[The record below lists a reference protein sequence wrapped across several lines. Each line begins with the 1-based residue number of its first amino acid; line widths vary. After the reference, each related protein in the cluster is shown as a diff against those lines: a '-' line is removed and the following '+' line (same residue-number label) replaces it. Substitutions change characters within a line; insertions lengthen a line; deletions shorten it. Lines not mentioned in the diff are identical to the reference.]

1 MKTLYCKGLLPLLLI
16 LQAACSFSVYDEYKA
31 VLPEP
36 PLSWLEILGEP
47 HWRLEWVSR
56 EGTWKTR
63 EIAPASCGAGSLKA
77 GPSFERISFP
87 QEWTA
92 PVLAWPY
99 WPEKKIPAGLAR
111 PAGALFPW
119 DVRTGRLELSWRA
132 GVDAY
137 LWQRLAAEAAAPGA
151 PGTRPPW
158 YFDWQRFREFMQG
171 DTVQDAV
178 KKDPWTAD
186 WKTIARKLAASGF
199 NKNYFAPLNSG
210 TATIRG
216 PDTLWY
222 GMSPFCGEVKTQ
234 DGFLSLPLGNGD
246 ETWFSTAGILRFSQE
261 TSLFISWED

>member
-1 MKTLYCKGLLPLLLI
+1 MKTWYFKGLLPLLLV
-16 LQAACSFSVYDEYKA
+16 LQTGCSFPAYNEYRA

-56 EGTWKTR
+56 EGRWESR
-63 EIAPASCGAGSLKA
+63 EIAPASRTAGTRQT
-77 GPSFERISFP
+77 GPSFEGLSFP
-87 QEWTA
+87 EEWTA

-99 WPEKKIPAGLAR
+99 WPEKKIPPGIVR

-119 DVRTGRLELSWRA
+119 DVRPGRIELSWRA

-137 LWQRLAAEAAAPGA
+137 LWQRLAAEAAEAGPDM
-151 PGTRPPW
+151 TRPPW
-158 YFDWQRFREFMQG
+158 YFDWQRFREFMQS
-171 DTVQDAV
+171 DRVDDAV

-199 NKNYFAPLNSG
+199 NKSYFAPLNNG
-210 TATIRG
+210 TVTIPG
-216 PDTLWY
+216 PDALWY
-222 GMSPFCGEVKTQ
+222 GISPFCGEVTAL
-234 DGFLSLPLGNGD
+234 DGFLSFPLGNGD

-261 TSLFISWED
+261 ASLLIPWED